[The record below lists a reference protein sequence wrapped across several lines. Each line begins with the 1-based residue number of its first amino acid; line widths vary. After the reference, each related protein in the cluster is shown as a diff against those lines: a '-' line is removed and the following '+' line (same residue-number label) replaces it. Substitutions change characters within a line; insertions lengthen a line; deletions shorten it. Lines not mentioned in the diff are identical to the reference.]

1 MPTNSEKAMHSNNLD
16 GAHNAALSGRE
27 ISDHNIHDHGHTA
40 STHLRERGHLPE
52 VVETALS
59 HAIPGMAGVYS
70 HAQYKTQRLEML
82 QSWANFLDGIMT
94 ERTVIQATPPKKLST
109 NL

>member
-1 MPTNSEKAMHSNNLD
+1 
-16 GAHNAALSGRE
+16 
-27 ISDHNIHDHGHTA
+27 
-40 STHLRERGHLPE
+40 LREQGHSPE

-82 QSWANFLDGIMT
+82 QSWASFLDKVMN
-94 ERTVIQATPPKKLST
+94 ERTVIQATFRKAI
-109 NL
+109 